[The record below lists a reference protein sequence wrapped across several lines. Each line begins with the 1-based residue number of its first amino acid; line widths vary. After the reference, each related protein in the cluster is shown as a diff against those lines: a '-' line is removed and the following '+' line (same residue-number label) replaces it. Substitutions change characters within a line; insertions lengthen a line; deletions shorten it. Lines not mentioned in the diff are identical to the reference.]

1 MFQALNYARYVKND
15 PQNPKEA
22 QIIEGKINNI
32 ILLLDVY
39 T

>member
-1 MFQALNYARYVKND
+1 MPATWRMIHKIQ
-15 PQNPKEA
+15 KEA